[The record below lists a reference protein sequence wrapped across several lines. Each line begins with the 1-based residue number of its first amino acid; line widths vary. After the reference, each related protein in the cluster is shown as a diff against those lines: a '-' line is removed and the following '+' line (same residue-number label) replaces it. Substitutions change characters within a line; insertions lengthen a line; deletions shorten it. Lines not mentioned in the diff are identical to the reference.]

1 MLCEDTIFLLQE
13 TIKQQNQQTTFQI
26 VDETIELEKIITIK
40 IKKDN
45 NKKMKKIGLNKKFRM
60 GWNDY
65 VRLMSLK
72 HFPSLSCDL
81 SHTTTMLMLIM
92 TLMALTFSTTKTFAQ
107 KSLGTQY
114 EVADNVDEL
123 VGIDPSDD
131 YLSRT
136 GKTMPTD
143 PNKILCFYNVGA
155 KSFLSPG
162 AKWGTQA
169 SLDNTAYTLWLNE
182 PSGNSDFFN
191 IVNNLGNSSTGTY
204 LGFGDK
210 NGPDASD
217 LYMDRGIHNFVFEKA
232 PDYKDNNKVYYVKT
246 TNNGKDYYVQAYPDE
261 NKYCNFNEKQLTE
274 ADADYK
280 NQEWKIITKTEYYTL
295 LKANPANME
304 DVIDFSFII
313 HTPSFRIHDNG
324 VSSWTATAETDKIFF
339 GDNMQ
344 YKTYANRATDT
355 WGAAGVGNYNRN
367 HQQDCGKL
375 FYSYARGAMNFQ
387 LTQDIEVHK
396 AGWYLLRC
404 NGFTTQVNKDGKVSA
419 HLLMAVVTADGKINK
434 TAGYSAATLNKLS
447 REAASKLMADD
458 ATGTGAGRAFF
469 DGKYENQVQVCLEE
483 KTLGTIDKDHPV
495 KLRIGYYVGDDCVP
509 QEGDVTCVDNFKLL
523 YAGPR
528 RDPELI
534 LDEDQPSLVYLSNAK
549 DVYKNSVLHLKRTFT
564 EGKWNSLILP
574 VDLKFGQM
582 KRTFGDDV
590 KVAKLT
596 SLKDGVVTF
605 TTVEPK
611 QDSDVMVKAFAPYI
625 IKPTSLTED
634 LDLEYIAEKFY
645 TKLDKTTGKISNAE
659 WLAADGKSVSTYEN
673 NRFELRIPNNHYDIT
688 MVTLDRDSLIKHLN
702 FSEEDKTNYA
712 AGAYDKINWDNVS
725 WKSQTSFSTG
735 AKEGELTCYGTLA
748 KTYYNDNGNGV
759 ILPGRDNLS
768 GAYIMRGGNIVQVP
782 STKEYGLKGFR
793 CWFEVKGGSSQ
804 AKPLRLEIDG
814 ISDDATSIDEINS
827 QPSQFT
833 SRHKGISGVFNLD
846 GQKVREGESTQNL
859 PKGIYIVNGRKVV
872 VM

>member
-1 MLCEDTIFLLQE
+1 M
-13 TIKQQNQQTTFQI
+13 N
-26 VDETIELEKIITIK
+26 
-40 IKKDN
+40 
-45 NKKMKKIGLNKKFRM
+45 KIGLNKKFRM

-123 VGIDPSDD
+123 VGIDPSDA
-131 YLSRT
+131 YLSNT
-136 GKTMPTD
+136 QTTMPTD
-143 PNKILCFYNVGA
+143 PDKILCFYNVGA

-182 PSGNSDFFN
+182 PSGDSDFFN

-217 LYMDRGIHNFVFEKA
+217 LYMDRGVHNFVFVKA

-246 TNNGKDYYVQAYPDE
+246 TKNGKDYYVQAYPGE
-261 NKYCNFNEKQLTE
+261 NKYCNFNEKQLTK

-280 NQEWKIITKTEYYTL
+280 NQEWKIITKTEYYKL
-295 LKANPANME
+295 VRANPANMK

-313 HTPSFRIHDNG
+313 KTPSFRIHDEG
-324 VSSWTATAETDKIFF
+324 VSSWTANAETDKIFF
-339 GDNMQ
+339 GDSKQ
-344 YKTYANRATDT
+344 YKTYTNRATDE
-355 WGAAGVGNYNRN
+355 WGDAKGGKYNHD
-367 HQQDCGKL
+367 HQRDCGKL
-375 FYSYARGAMNFQ
+375 FYSYARGAKNFQ
-387 LTQDIEVHK
+387 FTQDIEVHK

-404 NGFTTQVNKDGKVSA
+404 NGFTTQVYKNGKVSA
-419 HLLMAVVTADGKINK
+419 HLLMAVVKDGKIDETK
-434 TAGYSAATLNKLS
+434 VYSAATLNKLS
-447 REAASKLMADD
+447 VDEATKLMAAD

-469 DGKYENQVQVCLEE
+469 DGKYENQVQVCLDE
-483 KTLGTIDKDHPV
+483 KDLKTMGINEISEKNPV
-495 KLRIGYYVGDDCVP
+495 TLRIGYYVDNDC
-509 QEGDVTCVDNFKLL
+509 ELKDGDVTCVDNFKLL
-523 YAGPR
+523 YAGER
-528 RDPELI
+528 RNPELI
-534 LDEDQPSLVYLSNAK
+534 LDEDQTSLLYLTNAK
-549 DVYKNSVLHLKRTFT
+549 DSYKNSVLHLNRTLK
-564 EGKWNSLILP
+564 EGQWNSLILP

-596 SLKDGVVTF
+596 SLKDDVVIF
-605 TTVEPK
+605 RTVELK
-611 QDSDVMVKAFAPYI
+611 QDSDVMVKAFEPYI

-634 LDLEYIAEKFY
+634 LGLPYTAEKFY
-645 TKLDKTTGKISNAE
+645 TTENKDDNSQ
-659 WLAADGKSVSTYEN
+659 WLSKDCKSVSN
-673 NRFELRIPNNHYDIT
+673 DDNDRFSLTIGAGHYDIT
-688 MVTLDRDSLIKHLN
+688 MVSLDRYKLIKHLN
-702 FSEEDKTNYA
+702 LTEEDKTNY
-712 AGAYDKINWDNVS
+712 GNGKWQEINWGKVNWVS
-725 WKSQTSFSTG
+725 STSFSTG
-735 AKEGELTCYGTLA
+735 AKEGDLTCYGTLT
-748 KTYYNDNGNGV
+748 KTYDKNVNGKNE
-759 ILPGRDNLS
+759 ILGGRDNLS
-768 GAYIMRGGNIVQVP
+768 GDYIMRDGKIVQVP
-782 STKEYGLKGFR
+782 TNKVYGLKGFR

-804 AKPLRLEIDG
+804 AKALRLEIDG
-814 ISDDATSIDEINS
+814 ISDDATSIDDINS